1 MKNKKSVLSICFL
14 VVTLTL
20 YSIIML
26 WIHFIIT
33 KEMNLK
39 ISKLYSIYPEIQNIE
54 YKGISL
60 SPLFIINKKFNI
72 DNLFIKVQ
80 NIPFELL
87 IKKIEINDF
96 FIFNNDFF
104 PIEISSESIQ
114 IYNLEVLKENIKKQ
128 DNNLNQFY
136 ESIYYFLNSPKASFH
151 AKYQSNQYSI
161 DLRFY
166 LKNNLILNS
175 SYHLNNF
182 NPVEKSKNILYLKNF
197 KINLEDIPLNTEKVF
212 PKNTALQEVLGNNYK
227 NLLINLNINY
237 NSTQNNEK
245 EANLNA
251 NIEIQRI
258 INIKILSHFI
268 IYNLVNLN
276 SSSFEKTL
284 FQFTDQ
290 NFLDE
295 YYKNESIKK
304 NKSIEQVKN
313 DMIKQN
319 NLLLIFISNPII
331 EKALQEMNNFIKNPK
346 TLSIFMNPENPISID
361 SFLKLA
367 KEDYFG
373 LLKLLN
379 IKFESNK
386 NFIEI
391 NNEEYFH

>member
-1 MKNKKSVLSICFL
+1 MQYLDA
-14 VVTLTL
+14 
-20 YSIIML
+20 
-26 WIHFIIT
+26 
-33 KEMNLK
+33 
-39 ISKLYSIYPEIQNIE
+39 IQ
-54 YKGISL
+54 
-60 SPLFIINKKFNI
+60 
-72 DNLFIKVQ
+72 
-80 NIPFELL
+80 
-87 IKKIEINDF
+87 
-96 FIFNNDFF
+96 
-104 PIEISSESIQ
+104 
-114 IYNLEVLKENIKKQ
+114 
-128 DNNLNQFY
+128 
-136 ESIYYFLNSPKASFH
+136 
-151 AKYQSNQYSI
+151 
-161 DLRFY
+161 
-166 LKNNLILNS
+166 
-175 SYHLNNF
+175 
-182 NPVEKSKNILYLKNF
+182 
-197 KINLEDIPLNTEKVF
+197 
-212 PKNTALQEVLGNNYK
+212 
-227 NLLINLNINY
+227 
-237 NSTQNNEK
+237 
-245 EANLNA
+245 
-251 NIEIQRI
+251 
-258 INIKILSHFI
+258 
-268 IYNLVNLN
+268 YNLVNLN

>member
-136 ESIYYFLNSPKASFH
+136 ESIYYFLNSPRASFH

>member
-39 ISKLYSIYPEIQNIE
+39 ISKLYSIYPEIKNIE

-72 DNLFIKVQ
+72 DNLFINVQ

-96 FIFNNDFF
+96 FTSNNDFF

-136 ESIYYFLNSPKASFH
+136 ESIYYFLNSPRASFH
-151 AKYQSNQYSI
+151 AKYQSNQYSV

-182 NPVEKSKNILYLKNF
+182 NPVEISKNILYLKNF

-251 NIEIQRI
+251 NIDIQRI

-284 FQFTDQ
+284 FQLTDQ

-304 NKSIEQVKN
+304 NKSIEQIKN

-346 TLSIFMNPENPISID
+346 TFSIFMNPENPISIE

>member
-14 VVTLTL
+14 VVILTL

-26 WIHFIIT
+26 FIHFIIT

-39 ISKLYSIYPEIQNIE
+39 ISKLYSIYPEIKNIE

-80 NIPFELL
+80 NIPFEFL

-96 FIFNNDFF
+96 FSFNNDFF

-114 IYNLEVLKENIKKQ
+114 IYNIDVLKENIKKQ

-136 ESIYYFLNSPKASFH
+136 ESIYYFLNSPRASFH

-197 KINLEDIPLNTEKVF
+197 KINLEDIPLNTEKAF

-251 NIEIQRI
+251 NIDIQRI

-268 IYNLVNLN
+268 IHNLVNLN

-284 FQFTDQ
+284 LQFTDQ

-295 YYKNESIKK
+295 YYKNESSKK
-304 NKSIEQVKN
+304 NITIEQVKN

-346 TLSIFMNPENPISID
+346 TFSVFMNPENPISIE